1 MVQVLVVATWACENP
16 VSNVRAGNHDGY
28 HALLLTTE
36 VEVSEF
42 KPSMYPKPTKGTYFL
57 IFELQTSVF
66 QGKTCCLGCFLA
78 NRAGEK

>member
-1 MVQVLVVATWACENP
+1 MVQVLLVATWACENP

-42 KPSMYPKPTKGTYFL
+42 
-57 IFELQTSVF
+57 I
-66 QGKTCCLGCFLA
+66 
-78 NRAGEK
+78 